1 MFDFILIFQIAKAK
15 AESRIECL
23 KNGDG
28 NGIHIFYL
36 KIYRNLDLG
45 VIKFFIKL

>member
-1 MFDFILIFQIAKAK
+1 MNFFQIAKAK

-28 NGIHIFYL
+28 NGNNVLLINKNIIWKIHVNNI
-36 KIYRNLDLG
+36 IYAY
-45 VIKFFIKL
+45 